1 MVKGRG
7 HKVTDSNRFISD
19 KNSGTHRLDS
29 IKTPTSY
36 AAPTPSLRQVIEDP
50 LQPNQYISTMQD
62 QTDYTK
68 SVVSDSKYTAKD
80 MNYNTMK
87 SFHRRGN
94 SVVSPSPMTSLFD
107 GGMETNVGNF
117 GHPVHLPCPKDFT
130 LTPVHKLQPMG
141 FDFN

>member
-7 HKVTDSNRFISD
+7 HKVDSKGFISD

-36 AAPTPSLRQVIEDP
+36 AMPTPSLRQVIEDP

-68 SVVSDSKYTAKD
+68 SVVSDSRFTAQD
-80 MNYNTMK
+80 MHYNTM
-87 SFHRRGN
+87 
-94 SVVSPSPMTSLFD
+94 T
-107 GGMETNVGNF
+107 
-117 GHPVHLPCPKDFT
+117 
-130 LTPVHKLQPMG
+130 
-141 FDFN
+141 